1 MLVDEGLL
9 LLLLLFLFLLLLV
22 DGELLLL
29 GVRVVLESGL
39 LVVLEGWP
47 WRCWL
52 DRGSRLHAP
61 FLDELEGW

>member
-29 GVRVVLESGL
+29 GVRVVLEGGL
-39 LVVLEGWP
+39 LMVLEGS

-61 FLDELEGW
+61 FLDDLEGW

>member
-9 LLLLLFLFLLLLV
+9 LLLLLFLFLLV
-22 DGELLLL
+22 DGELLLLL
-29 GVRVVLESGL
+29 GVRVVLEGGL
-39 LVVLEGWP
+39 LMVLEGS

-61 FLDELEGW
+61 FLDDLEGW